1 MVAHEHE
8 VGVSARCDEAEQGES
23 GIGRGVGDVL
33 QPRGVDVAFEVVDAH
48 QRGLLGEREALR
60 RIHADE
66 ERSRESGAVGDGDS
80 VEVAQLDG
88 RLLQGLPDDS
98 VEGEHVLARGD
109 LRNDAAVLGVH
120 LDLGRDDVGV
130 DGPPVLDDG
139 GGRLVAGC
147 LDAEDLHASYV
158 GRWPSRV
165 RTSASRAM
173 PSRISSGLLYP

>member
-23 GIGRGVGDVL
+23 GIGRGIGDVL
-33 QPRGVDVAFEVVDAH
+33 QPRGVDVPFEVVDAH
-48 QRGLLGEREALR
+48 QRGLLGEGEALR
-60 RIHADE
+60 RVHADE
-66 ERSRESGAVGDGDS
+66 EGARESGAVGDGDT
-80 VEVAQLDG
+80 VEVAQLYR
-88 RLLQGLPDDS
+88 RLLHGLPDDG
-98 VEGEHVLARGD
+98 VEREHVLARGE

-120 LDLGRDDVGV
+120 LDLRRDDVGV

>member
-8 VGVSARCDEAEQGES
+8 VGMSARRDEAEQGES
-23 GIGRGVGDVL
+23 GIGRGIGDVL
-33 QPRGVDVAFEVVDAH
+33 QPRGVDVAFEVVDAD
-48 QRGLLGEREALR
+48 QRGFLGEGEALCR
-60 RIHADE
+60 VDSDE
-66 ERSRESGAVGDGDS
+66 ERSRKAGAVGDGDS

-88 RLLQGLPDDS
+88 RLLHGLPHHG
-98 VEGEHVLARGD
+98 VEREHVLARGD